1 MRIAVVGYSILI
13 SHTVLLAQWS
23 EHVLE
28 RIETTDPRCISIGD
42 MDGDGDG
49 DIVACSYSDN
59 RVVWYEQLG
68 PGSFSGVRTIMD
80 RVNVGASAIDL
91 TDLDGDG
98 DLDVLGTWEGSN
110 EVGWIRNNGAG
121 AFSTLH
127 VVDVNGGYQFRG
139 IEAADVDGDGDQ
151 DLVSAIRQGIPSL
164 AWYANDGSGVFS
176 VAQMISS
183 AVPNVSALRVLDIDL
198 DGDPDLL
205 LRSMATVVF
214 LRNDGAGNFTAP
226 DTIGTTGFSLT
237 DPVDGGDLDGDGDL
251 DVVHGYGN
259 GGLNLHWIA
268 NVNGAFSPQQITY
281 DSTIANMACL
291 RTGDLDN
298 DGDLDLVM
306 GGYTEL
312 AWHAN
317 DGTGSFGEPIILSDS
332 CPSAV
337 WLELGDLDLD
347 GDLDLACA
355 SRTGSFV
362 AWVENL
368 GSGAFGPMIPLDTC
382 ESRPLLVR
390 AADLDGDGD
399 KDIVRTSELNKEL
412 SLLRNQGGGT
422 FAPAVTISSAAVIN
436 SDLQFADLDGDGDT
450 DLLCTRDQGISTA
463 VEWFENNGTGSF
475 GPPQLIADTL
485 VQPRSAM
492 AADVDLDGDQDVVVI
507 HGGGVLVL
515 SNNGSG
521 VFQALYTMPFL
532 GTAPF
537 TMELGDAES
546 DGDTDL
552 VLAFTPGGVSGLSLF
567 PNNGTGSFPQEEVL
581 DPALSSARWLELLD
595 LDGDTDNDL
604 LFRRGWEI
612 YTCLNAAGSFGPPIE
627 IALGFDTIGP
637 SAAGDLNGDGLPD
650 LLVCVVGPAPY
661 VTIRAYPND
670 GSGGFLLPFLVTP
683 PMDLSLAM
691 EVADLDD
698 DGDIDVLGY
707 ASGAGLSWYENPEM
721 ATGLPT
727 TNEAGPL
734 CAWPNPFS
742 EILRINSTIVFDA
755 LDVVCLVDPLGR
767 EVLRTAGNGTHGME
781 LRTDRLATGHYTVLV
796 FHKDGTRDV
805 VRVVAR

>member
-1 MRIAVVGYSILI
+1 MRIAVVGFSVLI
-13 SHTVLLAQWS
+13 NHTVLLAQWT
-23 EHVLE
+23 EHMLE
-28 RIETTDPRCISIGD
+28 RIETIDPRSVSIGD

-68 PGSFSGVRTIMD
+68 PGSFSGVRTILD
-80 RVNVGASAIDL
+80 RVNVGVSAIDL

-110 EVGWIRNNGAG
+110 EVGWVQNNGAG
-121 AFSTLH
+121 AFSALH

-139 IEAADVDGDGDQ
+139 IEAADMDGDGDQ

-176 VAQMISS
+176 IAQMISS

-205 LRSMATVVF
+205 LRSMATVVL

-237 DPVDGGDLDGDGDL
+237 DPVDGGDLDGDGDV

-259 GGLNLHWIA
+259 SGLNLHWIA
-268 NVNGAFSPQQITY
+268 HVNGAFPPQQITY

-317 DGTGSFGEPIILSDS
+317 DGTGSFGAPIVLSDS

-337 WLELGDLDLD
+337 WIELGDVDLD

-399 KDIVRTSELNKEL
+399 KEIVRASELNQEL
-412 SLLRNQGGGT
+412 SLLRNQGVGT
-422 FAPAVTISSAAVIN
+422 FAPAATISNAAVIN
-436 SDLQFADLDGDGDT
+436 RDLQFADLDGDGDT

-485 VQPRSAM
+485 AQPRSAM
-492 AADVDLDGDQDVVVI
+492 AADVDLDGDQDVIVI

-515 SNNGSG
+515 SNNGYG
-521 VFQALYTMPFL
+521 VFQALYTMTFL
-532 GTAPF
+532 GAQPF

-567 PNNGTGSFPQEEVL
+567 PNNGTGSFPQEQVL

-612 YTCLNAAGSFGPPIE
+612 YTCLNATGSFGPPIE

-670 GSGGFLLPFLVTP
+670 GSGGFLFPFLVTP

-691 EVADLDD
+691 EAADLDD

-707 ASGAGLSWYENPEM
+707 ASGSGLSWYENP
-721 ATGLPT
+721 GLSTSLNAPF
-727 TNEAGPL
+727 ASPRL
-734 CAWPNPFS
+734 HAWPSPFTDRLWVGSDLPFS
-742 EILRINSTIVFDA
+742 ADHRIDLLDAQGRILRSS
-755 LDVVCLVDPLGR
+755 R
-767 EVLRTAGNGTHGME
+767 GNGTKE
-781 LRTDRLATGHYTVLV
+781 LLIPRGALASGLYLLRVSRNGIVLATA
-796 FHKDGTRDV
+796 
-805 VRVVAR
+805 RVVAE